1 MRRRSSRAAPVHKAP
16 PRRLELDEGRIGYKL
31 RYPFNEFQNTAK
43 VCELAENQ
51 GGSGRK
57 DGFSTGAE
65 NEAFE
70 LEKLNKNKGL
80 QENASL
86 CPRWLGNLDSNQD

>member
-1 MRRRSSRAAPVHKAP
+1 MKGSMHTP
-16 PRRLELDEGRIGYKL
+16 
-31 RYPFNEFQNTAK
+31 QNCETAK
-43 VCELAENQ
+43 VCETAENQ
-51 GGSGRK
+51 GFAGKK
-57 DGFSTGAE
+57 DGFSSGAE

-80 QENASL
+80 QKNASL